1 MRRLILVLF
10 AIGVGSPPAFAEN
23 IHETVRRIDEKL
35 HELETIGAGER
46 GPPGV
51 HGPAGPQ
58 GMRGPP
64 GPRGSAGSQGP
75 RGVQGAQGPAGPRGA
90 AGPRGPR
97 GFAGAQGPAGQRG
110 PQGSRGPKGA
120 PGDDATLDGLN
131 RLSIG
136 GTALKVRMDGDSG
149 ILRVNN
155 QYGVERIY
163 LGVEEDGDGF
173 MSMRDADGDR
183 RVHLSADN
191 TTPSLE
197 VYNASDERVAFVG
210 EWHNTS
216 TGGAFFS
223 DEDGERRVELGVHAD
238 GDGYVHVNGERV
250 HDFAEIIELATR
262 DGVGPGSV
270 VAYDADAGGIVPAS
284 AANARSVVGV
294 ISGAGG
300 FRPGMVIGSRSD
312 ETSDL
317 PVSLSGVVY
326 VRVSTEA
333 GEIVPGDLLVPSS
346 VAGVG
351 MRSVDPNAAAG
362 MVFGKALE
370 PWSGSG
376 EGLVLMLVMH
386 R

>member
-10 AIGVGSPPAFAEN
+10 AIGVASPPAFAEN

-46 GPPGV
+46 GPPGLQ
-51 HGPAGPQ
+51 GPAGPQ

-64 GPRGSAGSQGP
+64 GPRGPAGPQGP
-75 RGVQGAQGPAGPRGA
+75 RGLQGSRGPAGPPGV

-110 PQGSRGPKGA
+110 PQGPRGPNGA
-120 PGDDATLDGLN
+120 PGGGATLDGLSD
-131 RLSIG
+131 LLIG
-136 GTALKVRMDGDSG
+136 GTALQLGTDGDG
-149 ILRVNN
+149 GLLRVNN
-155 QYGVERIY
+155 QNGAQRIH
-163 LGVEEDGDGF
+163 LGVEGDDDGF
-173 MSMRDADGDR
+173 MSMRDAEGDR
-183 RVHLSADN
+183 RVRLAADETN
-191 TTPSLE
+191 PSLN
-197 VYNASDERVAFVG
+197 VYNASNQLVAFVG
-210 EWHNTS
+210 EWNNTS
-216 TGGAFFS
+216 TGGAFLS
-223 DEDGERRVELGVHAD
+223 DEDGERRVELGVHDD
-238 GDGYVHVNGERV
+238 GDGYVQVNGERV
-250 HDFAEIIELATR
+250 HDYAEILDLATR
-262 DGVGPGSV
+262 DGIGPGSV
-270 VAYDADAGGIVPAS
+270 VAYNADEGGIVPAS
-284 AANARSVVGV
+284 VANARTVVGV

-312 ETSDL
+312 ETRDL

-326 VRVSTEA
+326 VRVSAEA
-333 GEIVPGDLLVPSS
+333 GEVIPGDLLVPSS

-351 MRSVDPNAAAG
+351 MRMVDPSAAAG

-370 PWSGSG
+370 PWSGTG

>member
-51 HGPAGPQ
+51 HGPAGP
-58 GMRGPP
+58 
-64 GPRGSAGSQGP
+64 
-75 RGVQGAQGPAGPRGA
+75 RGA

-120 PGDDATLDGLN
+120 PGDDATLDGLS

-136 GTALKVRMDGDSG
+136 GTALQMGMEGDGG
-149 ILRVNN
+149 LLRVNN
-155 QYGVERIY
+155 RNGVERIY
-163 LGVEEDGDGF
+163 LGVERNDDGF
-173 MSMRDADGDR
+173 MSIRDADGNR

-191 TTPSLE
+191 TSPSLE
-197 VYNASDERVAFVG
+197 VYNASNEMAAFVG
-210 EWHNTS
+210 EWHNIP
-216 TGGAFFS
+216 TGGTFFS
-223 DEDGERRVELGVHAD
+223 DEDGERQIELGVHAD
-238 GDGYVHVNGERV
+238 GGGYVHVNGEEV
-250 HDFAEIIELATR
+250 HDFAEIIEFATR

-300 FRPGMVIGSRSD
+300 KEP
-312 ETSDL
+312 
-317 PVSLSGVVY
+317 
-326 VRVSTEA
+326 
-333 GEIVPGDLLVPSS
+333 GEIFELTNPARAPNEYKEPVHRRNHRIELDQIKILTTTLHKKDEGIAEARALVRLRRGARAHARHAPL
-346 VAGVG
+346 
-351 MRSVDPNAAAG
+351 AAR
-362 MVFGKALE
+362 MKPAL
-370 PWSGSG
+370 P
-376 EGLVLMLVMH
+376 
-386 R
+386 